1 MGSRVMVILACILSG
16 FGTLLTVIGG
26 SCTSFAAESL
36 DEEYDGYVWE
46 ATSSKSLIGLVGGVL
61 SMIAAVLVGIA
72 VSWFAAIIIN
82 GYRYQSYA
90 VVMGN
95 DSIGIRYIWGSAIWI
110 GWISLG
116 CGLLGGIIAVLGTRN
131 GDDEDE
137 EYRAYQPV
145 NAEEKMYV

>member
-1 MGSRVMVILACILSG
+1 M
-16 FGTLLTVIGG
+16 
-26 SCTSFAAESL
+26 
-36 DEEYDGYVWE
+36 
-46 ATSSKSLIGLVGGVL
+46 KSLIGLVGGIL
-61 SMIAAVLVGIA
+61 SIIASVLVGIA

-95 DSIGIRYIWGSAIWI
+95 DSVGIRYIWGSAIWI
-110 GWISLG
+110 GWISLA

-145 NAEEKMYV
+145 DAEEKMYV